1 MNYTT
6 VHLPYYWILQDVR
19 ETVFVLLIPR
29 VDQDVCVEDVGK
41 VDAVKD
47 VGVFVCAEIH
57 I

>member
-1 MNYTT
+1 
-6 VHLPYYWILQDVR
+6 
-19 ETVFVLLIPR
+19 VLLIPR